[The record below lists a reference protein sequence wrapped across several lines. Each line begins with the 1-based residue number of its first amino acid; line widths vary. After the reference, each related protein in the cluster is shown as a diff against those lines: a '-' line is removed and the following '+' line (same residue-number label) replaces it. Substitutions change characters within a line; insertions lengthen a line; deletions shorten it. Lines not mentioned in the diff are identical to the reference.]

1 MTSNIITT
9 EDIKALQTYLI
20 REEKSKATIE
30 KYMRDTKRFI
40 QFVDSQPV
48 TKEIVMGFKKHLIS
62 TGLATSSINSILA
75 SINSLLKLLGM
86 DSCKV
91 KNLRT
96 QQKVYCDV
104 EKELTKAEYI
114 KLVKAARDNPRLELI
129 IQTICGTG
137 IRVSEL
143 EFFTVESVRK
153 GEVTVSCKNKI
164 RTILIPKKLKQMLI
178 SYTRRNGINSGIIFR
193 TKNDQPMNRS
203 NIWREMKNLCVKAGV
218 KVSKVFPHNLRK
230 LFART
235 FYNHNQD
242 IAKLADILGHSSI
255 NTTRIYIMTSGKEHM
270 KWIENLGLLV
280 NVEMKRDKKI
290 QHN

>member
-75 SINSLLKLLGM
+75 SINCLLKLLGM